1 MIRRDLFSRG
11 SLVVL
16 ALLMFLLPPA
26 CAQAAQYSIDGR
38 QAQTDYVPGMFVDL
52 ATPGGV
58 DYQAQTTDIFGDPVS
73 YYSYA
78 AVCDT
83 GASGNVISA
92 FEAQARALPTTG
104 ETYSDVGIG
113 GAEWF
118 NVSQPTQVKLAPVTV
133 GYAGSENLANFPS
146 YGNYKLQVRQ
156 QDPVLT
162 DTFLGDDPVYVNVV
176 GTPVL
181 NQRVMHAMPNA
192 PSFTYSFDALGM
204 SPVEYVPTELL
215 ASAPG
220 SLAAANSQLVLVP
233 AAGGAALHVPLSYQ
247 NFITGSAP
255 PTTSTNPT
263 IPGVQVID
271 SRKPANQQ
279 SAPSSW
285 LFDSGAAVTMVGRDL
300 ATAIGINLNTET
312 PVTTTTVMGI
322 GGDLR
327 TINGYQVQKLVVPL
341 TGGDQL
347 VFDNIVV
354 FVPGAGDLPADLPGI
369 LGMNLLN
376 KSFSGVDE
384 MGSYQNLTT
393 SAFSDWYVVPVKGAY
408 WTGTGNWDAG
418 TTTWATT
425 SGGTYNQG
433 WTAAADAIFEGT
445 AGTVTVAS
453 AGVASVNSMTFNTDG
468 YTLTGTG
475 AITLTG
481 NGSITTGGG
490 TDTINCPLAGSGGP
504 DQERRRHVD
513 SQRPEFLYREH
524 DDQCRHFATGQR
536 RNHRQHFRK
545 RLQQRPVGLQ
555 PLRHAHLRRQHL
567 GLRRADPAGH
577 RPGDSHRRQQ
587 LQRRHDRRER
597 RAADQQCLGNRQ
609 RAHQR

>member
-1 MIRRDLFSRG
+1 
-11 SLVVL
+11 
-16 ALLMFLLPPA
+16 
-26 CAQAAQYSIDGR
+26 
-38 QAQTDYVPGMFVDL
+38 
-52 ATPGGV
+52 
-58 DYQAQTTDIFGDPVS
+58 
-73 YYSYA
+73 
-78 AVCDT
+78 
-83 GASGNVISA
+83 
-92 FEAQARALPTTG
+92 
-104 ETYSDVGIG
+104 
-113 GAEWF
+113 
-118 NVSQPTQVKLAPVTV
+118 
-133 GYAGSENLANFPS
+133 
-146 YGNYKLQVRQ
+146 VRQ

-162 DTFLGDDPVYVNVV
+162 DTFLGDDPVYVNVI

-192 PSFTYSFDALGM
+192 PSFSYSFDALGM

-233 AAGGAALHVPLSYQ
+233 SAGGAALHVPLSYQ
-247 NFITGSAP
+247 NFVTASTA

-300 ATAIGINLNTET
+300 ATAIGINLNTES

-354 FVPGAGDLPADLPGI
+354 FVPGVGDLPADLPGI

-408 WTGTGNWDAG
+408 WTGAGTWDAG
-418 TTTWATT
+418 TTTWATV

-433 WTAAADAIFEGT
+433 WTAGADAIFEGA

-490 TDTINCPLAGSGGP
+490 TDTINCPLAGSAGLTKNGAGTLILSGQNSYTGNTTINAGTLQLGNGGT
-504 DQERRRHVD
+504 
-513 SQRPEFLYREH
+513 
-524 DDQCRHFATGQR
+524 TGSISGDVY
-536 RNHRQHFRK
+536 NS
-545 RLQQRPVGLQ
+545 GLQ

-567 GLRRADPAGH
+567 GLRRPDPTGL

-597 RAADQQCLGNRQ
+597 CAADQQCLGNRQ